1 MAVNKVI
8 YDGNTLIDL
17 TGDSVTPETLMTGI
31 TAHNRAGKAISGRLQ
46 AVKLTVDSNGNGTL
60 TGAGMSVDSAG
71 NATAG

>member
-17 TGDSVTPETLMTGI
+17 TGVSVTPETMLEGS
-31 TAHNRAGKAISGRLQ
+31 TALNKAGEPISGKLQ
-46 AVKLTVDSNGNGTL
+46 KVALAVDSSGNGTL
-60 TGAGMSVDSAG
+60 TGAGLTVDSAG